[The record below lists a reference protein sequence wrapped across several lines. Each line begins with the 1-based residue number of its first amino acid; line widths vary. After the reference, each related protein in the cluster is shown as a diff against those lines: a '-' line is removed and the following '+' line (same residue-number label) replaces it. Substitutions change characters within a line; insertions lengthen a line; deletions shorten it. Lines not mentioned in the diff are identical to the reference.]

1 MVFLYKFFTIFQIK
15 KDMNNTIFYIYTSR
29 FLQRKRLKLCFFFIY
44 IFSYLV
50 SVINLIFIKKN

>member
-29 FLQRKRLKLCFFFIY
+29 FLQRKRIKLCFFLYIY
-44 IFSYLV
+44 FHI
-50 SVINLIFIKKN
+50 